1 MTENEDCRNKMPVLR
16 RCGRVRRRRK
26 NGDRTEK
33 NAEDRPKKNVSRVI
47 IFSNGF
53 VFARMPGHG
62 RARMRT
68 SPIFR
73 ESAAN
78 GRTRERIGQ
87 MRRSNRQK
95 GVGRVTN
102 ASLFADGTLSFRE
115 ICFSASSG
123 CRLAFC
129 AKNAD
134 GSRVR
139 RSRRHGKNCRS
150 RRARRLR
157 KA

>member
-1 MTENEDCRNKMPVLR
+1 MKTVGIKCPFCGGAVEFGEGEKTATEQK
-16 RCGRVRRRRK
+16 
-26 NGDRTEK
+26 K

-47 IFSNGF
+47 FF
-53 VFARMPGHG
+53 ERFRFCAHAR
-62 RARMRT
+62 
-68 SPIFR
+68 S
-73 ESAAN
+73 
-78 GRTRERIGQ
+78 RTRPYENEPDFPRKRRERAHTGTDRQ
-87 MRRSNRQK
+87 MRRSNRQR
-95 GVGRVTN
+95 GVGSVTN

>member
-1 MTENEDCRNKMPVLR
+1 MKTVGIKCPFCGGAVEFGEGEKTATEQKKTRKTDRKRMSPALFFFERFRFCAHARSRTRPYENEPDFP
-16 RCGRVRRRRK
+16 RK
-26 NGDRTEK
+26 R
-33 NAEDRPKKNVSRVI
+33 
-47 IFSNGF
+47 
-53 VFARMPGHG
+53 
-62 RARMRT
+62 
-68 SPIFR
+68 
-73 ESAAN
+73 
-78 GRTRERIGQ
+78 RERAHTGTDRQ
-87 MRRSNRQK
+87 MRRSNRQR
-95 GVGRVTN
+95 GVGSVTN

-129 AKNAD
+129 AKKAD

>member
-1 MTENEDCRNKMPVLR
+1 MAENEDCRNKMPVLR
-16 RCGRVRRRRK
+16 RCGRVRRRLK
-26 NGDRTEK
+26 NDDRTEK
-33 NAEDRPKKNVSRVI
+33 KRGRQTEKECLPRYFFFERFRFCAH
-47 IFSNGF
+47 
-53 VFARMPGHG
+53 AR
-62 RARMRT
+62 
-68 SPIFR
+68 S
-73 ESAAN
+73 
-78 GRTRERIGQ
+78 RTRPYENEPDFPRKRRERAHTGTDRQ
-87 MRRSNRQK
+87 MRRSNRQR
-95 GVGRVTN
+95 GVGSVTN

>member
-1 MTENEDCRNKMPVLR
+1 MKTVGIKCPFCGGAVEFGEGEKTATEQKKTRKTDRKRMSPALFFFERFRFCTYARSRTRPYENEPDFP
-16 RCGRVRRRRK
+16 RK
-26 NGDRTEK
+26 R
-33 NAEDRPKKNVSRVI
+33 
-47 IFSNGF
+47 
-53 VFARMPGHG
+53 
-62 RARMRT
+62 
-68 SPIFR
+68 
-73 ESAAN
+73 
-78 GRTRERIGQ
+78 RERAHTGTDRQ
-87 MRRSNRQK
+87 MRRSNRRR
-95 GVGRVTN
+95 GVGRITN

-115 ICFSASSG
+115 ICFSASSE

>member
-16 RCGRVRRRRK
+16 RCGRVRRRLK

-47 IFSNGF
+47 FF
-53 VFARMPGHG
+53 FERFRFCAHA
-62 RARMRT
+62 RARTR
-68 SPIFR
+68 PYENEPDFPR
-73 ESAAN
+73 K
-78 GRTRERIGQ
+78 RRERAHTGTDRQ
-87 MRRSNRQK
+87 MRRSNRRR

>member
-16 RCGRVRRRRK
+16 RCGRVRRRLK

-33 NAEDRPKKNVSRVI
+33 KRGRQTEKECLPRYF
-47 IFSNGF
+47 FSNGF
-53 VFARMPGHG
+53 VYARMPGHG

-87 MRRSNRQK
+87 MRRSNRQR
-95 GVGRVTN
+95 GVGSVTN